1 MQREFAA
8 TSIQPH
14 LLPRVTT
21 INDLVTELTRTTVAT
36 DIEMMFALYDAYCQ
50 AMGDRAQSFDKFVY
64 WAQLIISDFN
74 DIDRSMADA
83 GEIYRNLDSLN
94 SLGSNYLTPEVQ
106 EAVERVFGPS
116 LFTAFFDTSA
126 DADLWQRR
134 SHGEQPEGSV
144 KQEFMSLW
152 NALHAIYVEY
162 HRALEEKGVISPGRQ
177 LRWSSCLTASIRP
190 ERPTSGGIMRAF
202 SSSSTRRRMTPEH
215 CSSMAIASDLEL
227 RSCSLSMAAHPR

>member
-1 MQREFAA
+1 M
-8 TSIQPH
+8 
-14 LLPRVTT
+14 
-21 INDLVTELTRTTVAT
+21 
-36 DIEMMFALYDAYCQ
+36 
-50 AMGDRAQSFDKFVY
+50 
-64 WAQLIISDFN
+64 
-74 DIDRSMADA
+74 
-83 GEIYRNLDSLN
+83 
-94 SLGSNYLTPEVQ
+94 Q

-177 LRWSSCLTASIRP
+177 LRLAAEQDIDMNRYARLVFVGFGVLSIAEVKLFDRFNKA
-190 ERPTSGGIMRAF
+190 RKADFWWDNAGIQQQLDKAPHEYGLDEVF
-202 SSSSTRRRMTPEH
+202 QVFGHTRLDGEEEDMIRGDHLAMIDSQKCFLIDDGISVLQAKLAKR
-215 CSSMAIASDLEL
+215 
-227 RSCSLSMAAHPR
+227 

>member
-1 MQREFAA
+1 MKPFLQQVAQYYLEAECLEDYCFVFPNRRSGQFFSHYMQREFAA

-134 SHGEQPEGSV
+134 SQAGRH
-144 KQEFMSLW
+144 LW
-152 NALHAIYVEY
+152 LYA
-162 HRALEEKGVISPGRQ
+162 
-177 LRWSSCLTASIRP
+177 
-190 ERPTSGGIMRAF
+190 
-202 SSSSTRRRMTPEH
+202 
-215 CSSMAIASDLEL
+215 
-227 RSCSLSMAAHPR
+227 